1 MATDEHTWIGFL
13 RAINL
18 GARRKFPKDAIR
30 AAVEAA
36 GGTGVETY
44 INTGNVRLGHPVASR
59 EEVER
64 LLEEA
69 FAADRGF
76 DVPTVCFSPDEL
88 SAVDAE
94 AARIGAGHD
103 GAQYVWLLKDL
114 PDPEAGAAVEAATEG
129 RVRVVGRAA
138 HLLTPGGYQAATVEN
153 KAVQR
158 HLGVGTNR
166 NVTVIRTLAAKWC

>member
-1 MATDEHTWIGFL
+1 MAADEHTWIAFL

-18 GARRKFPKDAIR
+18 GAHRKFPKDAIR
-30 AAVEAA
+30 GAAEAA

-44 INTGNVRLGHPVASR
+44 INTGNVRLDHPVGSR
-59 EEVER
+59 EEMER
-64 LLEEA
+64 LLEAA

-76 DVPTVCFSPDEL
+76 DVPTVCFDTEEL
-88 SAVDAE
+88 SAIAAE
-94 AARIGAGHD
+94 AARLGAGHD
-103 GAQYVWLLKDL
+103 GTQYVWLLKDL
-114 PDPEAGAAVEAATEG
+114 PGPEARATVEDLTDG

-138 HLLTPGGYQAATVEN
+138 HLLTPSGYQAAAAEN

-166 NVTVIRTLAAKWC
+166 NVTVIRALAAKWC